1 MTRSSKLNNF
11 FKWFYPGMRVKR
23 WVSLSL
29 LGIVLIILG
38 VGGVATKRYTDLSP
52 VVIYVYMAN
61 VLLGIILIILGF
73 KNMFVSVVTLLM
85 PYKEGHLVD
94 IMYQKRF
101 LEHGPKIVVIG
112 GGTGLSVILHGIKEY
127 TSNITA
133 VVTVADDGGSSG
145 RLRQQFDIVAPGDIR
160 NCLVALANEETMMRE
175 LFQYRFKQDTEFSG
189 HSFGNLFIT
198 AMTQVTGDFEK
209 AVKESSKVLS
219 IRGRVLPSTLEKV
232 TLVAEHKDGRVTEG
246 EAKIPKT
253 GSPIKKIFIRPQ
265 TASGAPDAIKAILE
279 AELIILGP
287 GSLYTSV
294 IPNLLIKGIQEAVIG
309 AQVSKI
315 YVCNIMTQA
324 GETDRFKA
332 SDHVRELVAQTH
344 PKVLDA
350 CIVNVGN
357 IPQEMLDK
365 YSTENAV
372 PVVADTKVIR
382 EFGYVV
388 IEEDLVSVT
397 DHVRHDADKLAKI
410 VGNLLSLERRS
421 GKKAR
426 I

>member
-1 MTRSSKLNNF
+1 MTKNSKLNNF
-11 FKWFYPGMRVKR
+11 FKWFYPGMRIKR

-52 VVIYVYMAN
+52 VVVYVYMAN

-73 KNMFVSVVTLLM
+73 KNMLVSVVTLLM

-246 EAKIPKT
+246 EAKIPQA

-265 TASGAPDAIKAILE
+265 AASGAPDAIKAIQE

-294 IPNLLIKGIQEAVIG
+294 IPNLLIKEIQEAVIG

-324 GETDRFKA
+324 GETDRFMA

-350 CIVNVGN
+350 CIVNVGK
-357 IPQEMLDK
+357 IPQAMLDK
-365 YSTENAV
+365 YFAENAV
-372 PVVADTKVIR
+372 PVVADSKAIR

-421 GKKAR
+421 GKKR
-426 I
+426 